1 MRHKRLLVSIVI
13 ATLLTAALLACL
25 NGAPVVR
32 AQGGDTPATFIDV
45 QLVKMSDDC
54 KDYCDPDGCSGSCS
68 FDPYVSGPAGGVPW
82 SGNTGWPHHSPHIR
96 YRTQISSD
104 TAIESISFWLYND
117 SGDPDA
123 PLRKEGGW
131 PPGSWGLPFAW
142 PFGHGCTD
150 LEIAPDRSYVVYSNT
165 CEPITFLQSETET
178 HLDKDVLSDFEYF
191 EFSFDWEIRSVNGQ
205 VVDVPTGCV
214 PIETVAITGPT
225 TVTVGTDSMFSG
237 DFTPEEIS
245 YPVDLEWQFQ
255 HYVPWGTQ
263 EWVSARSNRL
273 DLPKPKGWAQWETW
287 YYTGTKAIT
296 LTATNCGGEGY
307 ATDSMSVTVI
317 KAFSY
322 DDLIS
327 NTAPTQPI
335 LSCQHC
341 VQPAEICGEGSTDP
355 VCLLISWVQWQT
367 CMIECWFYYL
377 IDFLKYLFRL
387 YQWWTLEL
395 INFAWKWAQYFQ
407 QSAALLKGRIYQ
419 SFEAFVY
426 GLMSYYRVF
435 REFFGSLGHWINV
448 SSQNIIAS
456 LDEAAAYIAQKIQ
469 EIGPLID
476 QWGIEIEQ
484 WLQGV
489 QEGVGGWFDDTMPK
503 LGKTIRNYIL
513 FLRLIWVLIRIQF
526 ASAFKRIQL
535 TRKFISLLVQ
545 LIKNNVVDGAK
556 KTFNLGEFVGK
567 LAAGLLTGLI
577 DAINADTKAELFEFS
592 GDFSSYSTA
601 GGTGAMSTMDA
612 TGGAET
618 MDVGSNLSYV
628 LDGIGVFEDFA
639 QNSPLAYAAWLAIG
653 IIAIKL
659 VFWTLMKFRDI
670 LEDIARF

>member
-32 AQGGDTPATFIDV
+32 ASEA
-45 QLVKMSDDC
+45 
-54 KDYCDPDGCSGSCS
+54 
-68 FDPYVSGPAGGVPW
+68 A
-82 SGNTGWPHHSPHIR
+82 
-96 YRTQISSD
+96 
-104 TAIESISFWLYND
+104 
-117 SGDPDA
+117 
-123 PLRKEGGW
+123 
-131 PPGSWGLPFAW
+131 
-142 PFGHGCTD
+142 
-150 LEIAPDRSYVVYSNT
+150 APDRQVTSTLVTFESATLVGSYKLDDASCTFDVSDHEIDVECEGQVNSNFGT
-165 CEPITFLQSETET
+165 PNWEIEVCSGEQQASVDSIIMSSYASGDINNDAAALPWNEWSPWCSTSGDLTQLAPAAGRERWEFSNDTADYCT
-178 HLDKDVLSDFEYF
+178 SCKTRDFEVDTNPDKF
-191 EFSFDWEIRSVNGQ
+191 EQVSISLNWRLEEIDGVEIDPG
-205 VVDVPTGCV
+205 PTGCV

-612 TGGAET
+612 ATGGAET